1 MRIEKSC
8 GAVVFREKDY
18 KKQILLI
25 RHVNGGHWAFPKGH
39 VEEGETE
46 IQTAI
51 REVKEETNI
60 DVEVNEEYR
69 YSTKYSPKENVIKE
83 VIYFL
88 ARNISDNKQAQL
100 EEVSE
105 VKWFSMEE
113 AMSNITFDSSR
124 NILIQLN
131 KDLDISLILRIPI
144 NFLSLSTTGILL
156 IKASFIL

>member
-1 MRIEKSC
+1 MKQEKSC
-8 GAVVFREKDY
+8 GCIIINDKNEV
-18 KKQILLI
+18 LLI
-25 RHVNGGHWAFPKGH
+25 HHNAGHWDFPKGH

-46 IQTAI
+46 METAI

-69 YSTKYSPKENVIKE
+69 YSTKYSPKEGVIKE

-105 VKWFSMEE
+105 VRWVNVDE
-113 AMSNITFDSSR
+113 AIDKITYDSSR
-124 NILIQLN
+124 EILMQLKN
-131 KDLDISLILRIPI
+131 DLEKKGSI
-144 NFLSLSTTGILL
+144 
-156 IKASFIL
+156 